1 MPPSHVHAEQG
12 GLILMYHRIAPIDS
26 DPWMLAVTP
35 EHFAAHL
42 EVLRRTT
49 SPVPLRRFVADHL
62 EGAVGAR
69 TVAVTFDDGYADNLH
84 AASPLLVK
92 HDIPATVYVA
102 TGFTG
107 TTCEFW
113 WDCLERAI
121 LPPRQ
126 LPSTLTLTLGG
137 QERRWRLS
145 AVNALSRIG
154 IRRSRIRF
162 LFNVREHLL
171 PLSNADRD
179 EAVRYLL
186 DWSGSTVPPRA
197 NRRVMTADELR
208 QMDAGGLMELGAHTV
223 SHPQL
228 PSLPADAQ
236 LEEMA
241 RSRADLEGIL
251 GHPVWSF
258 SYPYGAA
265 DETTIALARSLGFES
280 ATAVHEETVWRES
293 DVFRLPRF
301 AVRDWDGAEFER
313 RLNEWFRQRVAP
325 ET

>member
-1 MPPSHVHAEQG
+1 VAN
-12 GLILMYHRIAPIDS
+12 
-26 DPWMLAVTP
+26 
-35 EHFAAHL
+35 
-42 EVLRRTT
+42 LRSGTH
-49 SPVPLRRFVADHL
+49 D
-62 EGAVGAR
+62 AR
-69 TVAVTFDDGYADNLH
+69 TVTVTFDDGYADNLH
-84 AASPLLVK
+84 TARPLLAA

-107 TTCEFW
+107 TTREFW
-113 WDCLERAI
+113 WDRLERAL

-154 IRRSRIRF
+154 ITRSRLRF

-171 PLSNADRD
+171 PLSNAERD
-179 EAVRYLL
+179 EVISYLL
-186 DWSGSTVPPRA
+186 EWSGSTMPPRS

-208 QMDAGGLMELGAHTV
+208 EMDADGLMELGAHTV

-228 PSLPADAQ
+228 PSLSPGGQ

-241 RSRADLEGIL
+241 RSRSDLERIL

-265 DETTIALARSLGFES
+265 DATTKGLARSLGFES
-280 ATAVHEETVWRES
+280 ATCVHEGVVLSGTDPFGLS
-293 DVFRLPRF
+293 RF
-301 AVRDWDGAEFER
+301 MVCDWDGPEFER
-313 RLNEWFRQRVAP
+313 RLNGFFRRHLAP
-325 ET
+325 HR